1 MTSRYLMVV
10 NMDFGAKAPLYVYNL
25 YHSWFF
31 LILTSLTSRWFLLPS
46 LSSPFVTPFSY
57 LARLCTGRIL
67 VPARQRRS
75 TKGRC
80 TENVVQPTLSSTI
93 PFLEACQFSSYAI
106 YTLHLPLRIQ
116 QDATTIHDWKL
127 TILSFRIL
135 MYAIHLAL
143 QLLG

>member
-1 MTSRYLMVV
+1 MVV

-31 LILTSLTSRWFLLPS
+31 LL
-46 LSSPFVTPFSY
+46 Y
-57 LARLCTGRIL
+57 
-67 VPARQRRS
+67 QRRDAFS
-75 TKGRC
+75 CHLSPLLLLTRFLILPDYVPVGYLFQPDNGDRRC

-93 PFLEACQFSSYAI
+93 PFSEACQFSSYAI
-106 YTLHLPLRIQ
+106 YILYLPLRIQ
-116 QDATTIHDWKL
+116 RDATTINDWKL